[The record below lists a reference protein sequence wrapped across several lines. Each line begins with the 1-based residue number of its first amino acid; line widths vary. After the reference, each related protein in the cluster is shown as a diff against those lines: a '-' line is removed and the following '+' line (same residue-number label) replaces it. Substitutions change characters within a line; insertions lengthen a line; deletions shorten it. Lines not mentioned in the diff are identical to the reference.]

1 MDGVLQDRQRHP
13 GRDGPGPGLM
23 LPPEVPHRTIGQ
35 FCDHVCMYVR
45 FRPDHDAI
53 TEELTGHLEDHKDV
67 LLEGDPDMPLLEAEY
82 RAVASM
88 GDAEE
93 LGRWLDSIH
102 SPVLGW
108 FQIWFFRAVVLVGVL
123 ALLLLLP
130 QAERAA
136 QQLAAR
142 PPELEISE
150 NSRVIAALHPEGAWS
165 WQDYTFSIPQA
176 VETQDWDGRSV
187 KALLKIAHPNPWRK
201 EPDLLGSIWAE
212 DDLGNRYDS
221 MDTVNELLSGDGYPA
236 WRGDCWGST
245 AARFLF
251 ATYCEIEVRKV
262 DPAAAKLTLHLD
274 RYGEDVLWLTIPLEG
289 GGGNG

>member
-1 MDGVLQDRQRHP
+1 
-13 GRDGPGPGLM
+13 M
-23 LPPEVPHRTIGQ
+23 LPPGAPHRTIGQ
-35 FCDHVCMYVR
+35 FCDHVCMFVR

-53 TEELTGHLEDHKDV
+53 TEELTGHLEDHRDV

-88 GDAEE
+88 GDAEA

-123 ALLLLLP
+123 AFLLLLP

-142 PPELEISE
+142 PPELEISGS
-150 NSRVIAALHPEGAWS
+150 SRVIAALHPEGAWS

-201 EPDLLGSIWAE
+201 EPILPGSIWAE

-236 WRGDCWGST
+236 WRGDCHGST

-262 DPAAAKLTLHLD
+262 DPAAAKLTLHFD

-289 GGGNG
+289 GGENG

>member
-1 MDGVLQDRQRHP
+1 M
-13 GRDGPGPGLM
+13 
-23 LPPEVPHRTIGQ
+23 
-35 FCDHVCMYVR
+35 
-45 FRPDHDAI
+45 
-53 TEELTGHLEDHKDV
+53 
-67 LLEGDPDMPLLEAEY
+67 
-82 RAVASM
+82 
-88 GDAEE
+88 
-93 LGRWLDSIH
+93 
-102 SPVLGW
+102 
-108 FQIWFFRAVVLVGVL
+108 
-123 ALLLLLP
+123 
-130 QAERAA
+130 
-136 QQLAAR
+136 
-142 PPELEISE
+142 
-150 NSRVIAALHPEGAWS
+150 
-165 WQDYTFSIPQA
+165 
-176 VETQDWDGRSV
+176 ETQDWDGRSV

>member
-1 MDGVLQDRQRHP
+1 
-13 GRDGPGPGLM
+13 M

-201 EPDLLGSIWAE
+201 D
-212 DDLGNRYDS
+212 
-221 MDTVNELLSGDGYPA
+221 
-236 WRGDCWGST
+236 WGT
-245 AARFLF
+245 AM
-251 ATYCEIEVRKV
+251 T
-262 DPAAAKLTLHLD
+262 PWT
-274 RYGEDVLWLTIPLEG
+274 P
-289 GGGNG
+289 

>member
-1 MDGVLQDRQRHP
+1 MSA
-13 GRDGPGPGLM
+13 
-23 LPPEVPHRTIGQ
+23 PPQVPRRTITQ
-35 FCDHVCMYVR
+35 FCDHVCQYVR
-45 FRPDHDAI
+45 FHPDHEAI
-53 TEELTGHLEDHKDV
+53 AAELAAHMEDHRAA
-67 LLEGDPDMPLLEAEY
+67 LLEAHPDMTLWEAEY

-88 GDAEE
+88 GDAEA
-93 LGRWLDSIH
+93 LGRKLNAIH

-108 FQIWFFRAVVLVGVL
+108 LQIWFFRAVVLVGVL
-123 ALLLLLP
+123 AFLLLLP
-130 QAERAA
+130 QAEQAA

-150 NSRVIAALHPEGAWS
+150 SSRVIAALHPEGAWS

-201 EPDLLGSIWAE
+201 EPVLPGSIWAE

-221 MDTVNELLSGDGYPA
+221 MDTVNELLSGDGCPA
-236 WRGDCWGST
+236 WRGDCHGST

-251 ATYCEIEVRKV
+251 VTYCEIEVRKV

-274 RYGEDVLWLTIPLEG
+274 RYGEDVLWLTIPLKG

>member
-1 MDGVLQDRQRHP
+1 
-13 GRDGPGPGLM
+13 M

-45 FRPDHDAI
+45 FRPDHEAI
-53 TEELTGHLEDHKDV
+53 TQELTGHLEDHKDA

-82 RAVASM
+82 RAVAAM
-88 GDAEE
+88 GDAEA

-108 FQIWFFRAVVLVGVL
+108 FQIWFFRVVVLVGVL
-123 ALLLLLP
+123 VLLLFLP

-136 QQLAAR
+136 QHLASR
-142 PPELEISE
+142 PPELAISE
-150 NSRVIAALHPEGAWS
+150 NSQILAELHPEGAWS
-165 WQDYTFSIPQA
+165 WQDYTFFIPQA
-176 VETQDWDGRSV
+176 VEAREWDGRSV
-187 KALLKIAHPNPWRK
+187 RALLKIAHPNPWRK
-201 EPDLLGSIWAE
+201 DPVLLSAIWAE

-221 MDTVNELLSGDGYPA
+221 MDTVNERLSGDGYPA
-236 WRGDCWGST
+236 WHGDCWGST

-251 ATYCEIEVRKV
+251 ATYYEIEVRKV
-262 DPAAAKLTLHLD
+262 DPAATQITLHFD